1 MINLYLLIGVV
12 FDEFVLD
19 KWLVSKYPYSWHPAK
34 IYPGMMKAIGDTEE
48 NMILGGLE
56 IMDGEPNNN
65 NTKYANA
72 IIDMTRMK
80 GYEKTKNI
88 EYDRYRHVF

>member
-1 MINLYLLIGVV
+1 
-12 FDEFVLD
+12 
-19 KWLVSKYPYSWHPAK
+19 
-34 IYPGMMKAIGDTEE
+34 MKAIGDTEE

-72 IIDMTRMK
+72 IIDMTRLK

-88 EYDRYRHVF
+88 EYDRYRHVFWIISAFKMSNKNYCDKMRSCECGRCKK